1 MSAPSPIKPPR
12 DVIRGLGEQTVKISV
27 LERIYIR
34 CCMLLPI
41 TAVATPVL
49 SMFVLAWYS
58 PVVGLLST
66 MPAIFYYSYR
76 TAAWVA
82 YYGRNSMNMLRADH
96 DTDWRKEYEATSQKE
111 KAACGNLKW
120 DDAHHFVL
128 LPNYD
133 ESLDVL
139 RESLDSVAA
148 NSIAKTHISICLAME
163 ERAKGSRERAETLER
178 EYKGKFKYVMATYH
192 PPKLPGEMPGKAS
205 NTKWAAERV
214 WEYLESVKIPD
225 TRVIFTVSDSDSEFH
240 EGYFDCVNY
249 RFLTTPEALRHG
261 RIWQSPMFH
270 YKNYHHQPALVRLST
285 MTGCLFYLAGLS
297 EEPNRV
303 WTYSTYSLTSHLA
316 KSVGGWDPDWISED
330 MHMHLKCQLA
340 IRDKLILVPIWL
352 PTINYAPQGEDYIAT
367 LDARF
372 SQGKRHA
379 LGFGEVAYYASN
391 VPSHSG
397 YHLATALRM
406 LGTPG
411 YGSVFWDTLTIHSI
425 LSINAP
431 ALIINLYLMAT
442 QDLGWLYYVDV
453 LLLIVFHLFFLPLVY
468 TGVAVYEHI
477 QSRIHPGEGSWP
489 WIPLIREN
497 TWLHILYV
505 TCESLMVSPVLYGA
519 AATTEWIAASKIAIT
534 HKFDYAVAAKP
545 DSLASPRHVKKA

>member
-1 MSAPSPIKPPR
+1 
-12 DVIRGLGEQTVKISV
+12 
-27 LERIYIR
+27 
-34 CCMLLPI
+34 
-41 TAVATPVL
+41 
-49 SMFVLAWYS
+49 
-58 PVVGLLST
+58 
-66 MPAIFYYSYR
+66 
-76 TAAWVA
+76 
-82 YYGRNSMNMLRADH
+82 
-96 DTDWRKEYEATSQKE
+96 
-111 KAACGNLKW
+111 
-120 DDAHHFVL
+120 
-128 LPNYD
+128 
-133 ESLDVL
+133 
-139 RESLDSVAA
+139 
-148 NSIAKTHISICLAME
+148 
-163 ERAKGSRERAETLER
+163 
-178 EYKGKFKYVMATYH
+178 
-192 PPKLPGEMPGKAS
+192 
-205 NTKWAAERV
+205 
-214 WEYLESVKIPD
+214 
-225 TRVIFTVSDSDSEFH
+225 
-240 EGYFDCVNY
+240 
-249 RFLTTPEALRHG
+249 
-261 RIWQSPMFH
+261 
-270 YKNYHHQPALVRLST
+270 
-285 MTGCLFYLAGLS
+285 
-297 EEPNRV
+297 V